1 MIDCSLYFEYNIIRL
16 KMTLKNSLLFADSIL
31 FDIMILL
38 LLNPECNK
46 VKGLNLRRYLIGYK
60 SNKSIINDVK

>member
-1 MIDCSLYFEYNIIRL
+1 
-16 KMTLKNSLLFADSIL
+16 MTFKNSLLFADSIL